1 MFKKKKDKRYKLK
14 NLYVC
19 KICLAYNKQISYE
32 YDVQTL
38 TYTSSIQ
45 SLKVLY
51 STILPKVFVDPVSGK
66 RFKLKKGNLK
76 YNYQNEIYCEI
87 ISAVDEVCNIS
98 DEIYMNRNYLT
109 LDEIVMINRSLKNQF
124 NKLQ

>member
-1 MFKKKKDKRYKLK
+1 MFKKKKEKRYKLK

-19 KICLAYNKQISYE
+19 KICLAHNKKIYYE
-32 YDVQTL
+32 CDAQTL
-38 TYTSSIQ
+38 TYISSIQ
-45 SLKVLY
+45 ALKVLY
-51 STILPKVFVDPVSGK
+51 STIFSKVFVDPVTGK

-87 ISAVDEVCNIS
+87 ISAVDVSCNIS

-124 NKLQ
+124 NKL